1 MEKASGAHSGKE
13 KMKFY
18 RNEQIEQIAEQ
29 RLVDFERKL
38 GRPAGLPIDVELFGE
53 LVLDLSI
60 LWDDI
65 EELPGEEIL
74 AGLKPGERLI
84 VMNERRRDE
93 MEAKPGRRRLTQGH
107 EMGHWDLFVDNAKL
121 DHPALFDVVA
131 PAIFAYRSTKIG
143 QVQIIK
149 TLLAC
154 EEGRDLLHQIN
165 FRADT
170 PDEARSV
177 NRYAAGILMPRTS
190 IIDEAKKIDRTR
202 WRNLYSLAEQFG
214 VTISALRV
222 RLEQL
227 DLLYVDQETSTLYSS
242 REQAQGQGQLF

>member
-1 MEKASGAHSGKE
+1 
-13 KMKFY
+13 MKFY

-29 RLVDFERKL
+29 RLVEFERKL
-38 GRPAGLPIDVELFGE
+38 ERPLGLPVDVELFGE

-60 LWDDI
+60 LWEDI
-65 EELPGEEIL
+65 EELPGEEVL

-84 VMNERRRDE
+84 VMNDRRRIE
-93 MEAKPGRRRLTQGH
+93 MEEKPGRRRLTQGH
-107 EMGHWDLFVDNAKL
+107 EMGHWDLFVDKSTL
-121 DHPALFDVVA
+121 GYPALFDVA
-131 PAIFAYRSTKIG
+131 SPAIFAYRSTKIG

-149 TLLAC
+149 TLLSS
-154 EEGRDLLHQIN
+154 EDGRDLLHQIN
-165 FRADT
+165 SRADA

-177 NRYAAGILMPRTS
+177 NRYAAAILMPRTV
-190 IIDEAKKIDRTR
+190 IIAEAKRIDRTR

-227 DLLYVDQETSTLYSS
+227 NLLYVDQETNRLFPS
-242 REQAQGQGQLF
+242 REEAQGQGQLF